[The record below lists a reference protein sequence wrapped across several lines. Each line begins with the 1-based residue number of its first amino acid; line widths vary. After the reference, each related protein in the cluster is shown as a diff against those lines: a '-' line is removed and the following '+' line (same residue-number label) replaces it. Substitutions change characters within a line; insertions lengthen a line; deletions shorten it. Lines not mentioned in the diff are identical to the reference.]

1 MALGALK
8 RFGRRLL
15 QPFQKSLRYKL
26 MLLMVAI
33 AVLPLS
39 MVTLFATRTTKH
51 SLSEEVVRS
60 NEARMEWSARYFDE
74 KFEQL
79 QSVVYSL
86 LLDKNLF
93 PNVNGGFVR
102 EASGPDEM
110 DAYTSARLWSLYSAN
125 NKNIAQISLYL
136 KSRQRI
142 YTVDRDASR
151 STDALVTASAD
162 WEAISR
168 KRESYDKLINSGSG
182 IFTIVRSMNKF
193 ENREVLGGVTID
205 VRWSMMRSV
214 LDMVHSEPN
223 SEVLILDAE
232 GNEMYNPYGQRFSV
246 DPEIVRKAIEH
257 PDMPGNLA
265 LKKGFLF
272 FQPTLSGRLW
282 IVKFIPIEYV
292 TQSASST
299 MNFSLVTA
307 VIFIILAI
315 AVSIL
320 TAYFMTKPIIRLTKS
335 MKALE
340 IQNFDVGLRRLR
352 TDEIGTLERR
362 FNSMLARIKELIQT
376 EYKAKIEKRT
386 AQVKAM
392 QAQVNPH
399 FLHNALQSI
408 GGIAL
413 SRNVPEIYE
422 HVRAISDLFR
432 YAIRMQADLVTVADE
447 MEHVRNYLQ
456 IQKLRFQQMVDVHLD
471 VDEACL
477 GCAIPKFSLQPI
489 VENCFIHGLEGKMDT
504 WSIVIRAEMVLD
516 EVEISIADNGVG
528 IASDRLDRLR
538 RQLGL
543 AVEMREESDS
553 LGMGNVNAR
562 IKLMFGDA
570 YGLYVDSA
578 EGAGTTVKLVIPS
591 EGKRMEEESA

>member
-1 MALGALK
+1 MALNALK
-8 RFGRRLL
+8 RICRRLL

-26 MLLMVAI
+26 MLLMVVI

-60 NEARMEWSARYFDE
+60 NESRMEWSARYFDE

-79 QSVVYSL
+79 QAVTYSL

-93 PNVNGGFVR
+93 PNVNGSVN
-102 EASGPDEM
+102 DEVSSPQEL
-110 DAYTSARLWSLYSAN
+110 DAYTTARLWSLYNAN

-136 KSRQRI
+136 KSKQRV
-142 YTVDRDASR
+142 YTADKDASR
-151 STDALVTASAD
+151 TTDNLLTHAAD
-162 WEAISR
+162 WNAISR
-168 KRESYDKLINSGSG
+168 KRESVDKLTSNRPGT
-182 IFTIVRSMNKF
+182 FTIVRSMNRF

-214 LDMVHSEPN
+214 MDMVHSEPN
-223 SEVLILDAE
+223 SQVLILDSQ
-232 GNEMYNPYGQRFSV
+232 GNEMYNPYGQKFTV
-246 DPEIVRKAIEH
+246 DPEIVRNAIAH
-257 PDMPGNLA
+257 PTMPGNLE

-272 FQPTLSGRLW
+272 YQPTLSGRLW

-292 TQSASST
+292 TQGASST

-307 VIFIILAI
+307 LIFIILAI
-315 AVSIL
+315 VISIV
-320 TAYFMTKPIIRLTKS
+320 TAYFTTKPIIRLTKS

-340 IQNFDVGLRRLR
+340 IQNFDVGLQRIR

-362 FNSMLARIKELIQT
+362 FNSMLARIRELIQT

-456 IQKLRFQQMVDVHLD
+456 IQKLRFQQMIEVHLD
-471 VDEACL
+471 VDEDCL
-477 GCAIPKFSLQPI
+477 HCAIPKFSLQPI
-489 VENCFIHGLEGKMDT
+489 VENCFIHGLEGKMET
-504 WSIVIRAEMVLD
+504 WSIVIRAEKVLD
-516 EVEISIADNGVG
+516 EVEITIADNGVG
-528 IASDRLDRLR
+528 IAGDRLERIR
-538 RQLGL
+538 KQLGL
-543 AVEMREESDS
+543 AVEMRSEGDS
-553 LGMGNVNAR
+553 MGMGNVNAR
-562 IKLMFGDA
+562 LKLMFGES

-578 EGAGTTVKLVIPS
+578 EGTGTTVKLLIPA
-591 EGKRMEEESA
+591 EGMPSEEESA